1 MKYSVLFAA
10 LLTVILSGCGKV
22 DRLVASATGTAESC
36 VDGVTYIQFTSGV
49 TVKYRPDGS
58 VATCS

>member
-1 MKYSVLFAA
+1 MKYSILLAA
-10 LLTVILSGCGKV
+10 LLAITLSGCGKF
-22 DRLVASATGTAESC
+22 DRVAASVTGSAESC
-36 VDGVTYIQFTSGV
+36 VDGVAYLQFTSGV